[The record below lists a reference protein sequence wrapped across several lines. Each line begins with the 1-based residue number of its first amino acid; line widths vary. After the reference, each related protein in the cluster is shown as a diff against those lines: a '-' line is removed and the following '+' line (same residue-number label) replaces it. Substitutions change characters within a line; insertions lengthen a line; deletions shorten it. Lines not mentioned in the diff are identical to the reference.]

1 MSKLVKTDDEWKSLL
16 DQESYRVTRE
26 SGTEKPFTGKYWD
39 FNDKGSYKCVCC
51 GQDLFASDSK
61 FDAGCGWPSFFIP
74 KEDSFIDEVEDYS
87 FGMRRTEV
95 RCSKC
100 DAHLGHVFND
110 GPEPTGLRYCINS
123 ASLNFE
129 QDN

>member
-1 MSKLVKTDDEWKSLL
+1 MSKLVKTDEEWKLLL

-39 FNDKGSYKCVCC
+39 FNDKGSYKCICC
-51 GQDLFASDSK
+51 GQNLFESDSK
-61 FDAGCGWPSFFIP
+61 FDAGCGWPSFFVP
-74 KEDSFIDEVEDYS
+74 KEDSLIDEIEDHS
-87 FGMRRTEV
+87 FGMKRTEV

-110 GPEPTGLRYCINS
+110 GPAPTGLRYCINS

>member
-1 MSKLVKTDDEWKSLL
+1 MSKLVKTDDEWKLLL

-39 FNDKGSYKCVCC
+39 FNNKGSYKCICC
-51 GQDLFASDSK
+51 GQNLFESDSK
-61 FDAGCGWPSFFIP
+61 FDAGCGWPSFFVP
-74 KEDSFIDEVEDYS
+74 KEDSLIDEIEDYS
-87 FGMRRTEV
+87 FGMKRTEV

-110 GPEPTGLRYCINS
+110 GPDGGKRYCSNGLCLLFVPES
-123 ASLNFE
+123 
-129 QDN
+129 